1 MQILDRVQ
9 NGCRLFSGPCR
20 DWYRLGLVLL
30 LGLGVGIAP
39 VRAQSNDLPLAERRA
54 AQEAAQE
61 WLERIDENDV
71 EDAWEDA
78 APLFRAQTDREVWTQ
93 QAARRA
99 DSLDTPSERTLAT
112 ATRRDSVRQA
122 AGPFVVLTYRA
133 TFAAGPFE
141 ELLLMARHD
150 EEWRVAGYRVT
161 SLRRSAPPVLPAS
174 STRP

>member
-9 NGCRLFSGPCR
+9 NGPFSFRGR
-20 DWYRLGLVLL
+20 RGWYRLGVVLL

-39 VRAQSNDLPLAERRA
+39 VRAQSSDLPRAERRA

-61 WLERIDENDV
+61 WLERIDERDV

-78 APLFRAQTDREVWTQ
+78 APLFRAQTDRAAWTQ

-99 DSLDTPSERTLAT
+99 DSLGTPSERILAT

-122 AGPFVVLTYRA
+122 AGPFIVLTYRA

-141 ELLLMARHD
+141 ELLLLARHD
-150 EEWRVAGYRVT
+150 EEWRVAGYRVM
-161 SLRRSAPPVLPAS
+161 SLRRSAPPVLPAP
-174 STRP
+174 TAGP